1 MSGHKFVLSGRA
13 IKKITNEDLGYD
25 LSLNA
30 FGLLNQTAQTMLS
43 EGLADETLE
52 TWLKDVLQSAGKSGK
67 RIIKKSDL
75 ENVLGEVSFVSKLTL
90 TADDPSDT
98 ESTDDPSLTDISN
111 IMSSEWREVDIK
123 QSQSILEPERGLV
136 RELEE
141 EIERLKKIIQIIL
154 NKQAELA

>member
-75 ENVLGEVSFVSKLTL
+75 ENVLGEVRFVSKLTL

-98 ESTDDPSLTDISN
+98 EISN